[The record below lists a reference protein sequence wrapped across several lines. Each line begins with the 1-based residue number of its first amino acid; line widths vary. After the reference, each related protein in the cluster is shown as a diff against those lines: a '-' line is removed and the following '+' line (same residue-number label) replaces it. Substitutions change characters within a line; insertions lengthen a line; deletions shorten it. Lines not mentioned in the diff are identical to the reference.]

1 MADINYCEA
10 CETLK
15 EVDANL
21 VVNGFTDENC
31 ANLQA
36 NTGLAGDSDDCTDLN
51 TMNDCLIGAEV
62 DEAEITDVC
71 DWREYMGGLVQ
82 NV

>member
-62 DEAEITDVC
+62 DEQGSDMCYLRSVGQ
-71 DWREYMGGLVQ
+71 GGGID
-82 NV
+82 